1 MYINVGL
8 CKYYALSPSVLNVS
22 DESWELN
29 KCTING
35 PLYTV
40 YAIHH
45 RTSLQT
51 HTHYMYTVSVDGRHL
66 VSSTSI
72 PYKHIVSHIYIWHY
86 LSMWTHFICRYGCF
100 VCASVPVYVCLLCKQ
115 TRTPMHSQS
124 THAHTHTH
132 THKHTNHAHLHAHT
146 HMYICT
152 SCWKSIFKINL

>member
-45 RTSLQT
+45 RTPLRT
-51 HTHYMYTVSVDGRHL
+51 HTVYTHYMYTVSVDGRHP
-66 VSSTSI
+66 VSGTSCI
-72 PYKHIVSHIYIWHY
+72 TCKHIYFESYIWHY
-86 LSMWTHFICRYGCF
+86 LSMWTHFVCRYGCF

-124 THAHTHTH
+124 THTH
-132 THKHTNHAHLHAHT
+132 THKPCTLACAHT
-146 HMYICT
+146 HVYIYT
-152 SCWKSIFKINL
+152 SWWKSLFKINL